1 VMLRSC
7 LNPFQPRVLPGPEVM
22 IAASDQA
29 FDAAGQLKD
38 PRSTETLSAL
48 MARLRDEIALAR
60 AAQP

>member
-1 VMLRSC
+1 
-7 LNPFQPRVLPGPEVM
+7 M